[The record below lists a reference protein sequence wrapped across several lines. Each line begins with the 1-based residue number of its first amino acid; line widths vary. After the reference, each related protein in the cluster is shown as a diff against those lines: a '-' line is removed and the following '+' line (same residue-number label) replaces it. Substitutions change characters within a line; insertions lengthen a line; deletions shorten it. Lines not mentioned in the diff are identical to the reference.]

1 MRKMI
6 KKYFTLIELLV
17 VIAIIAILAAMLLP
31 ALNQAR
37 DRAKDISC
45 RNNLKQIS
53 LSMLQYANDFQD
65 HLPPCSSSNPLAWNK
80 QIYGNLLSN
89 GGYLPVKKW
98 VDENYGW
105 AADAIW
111 TCPVISGQWSQ
122 MWNSSG
128 YGVNVFHMMKY
139 GTSVK
144 LGKLKNP
151 SKVPY
156 ILDIYNA
163 AWTAPWMYQIDI
175 SMRPY
180 PNTFNT
186 VHGGNVIGNTSWVDG
201 HVSTDRWGDM
211 YALGCSLDTGAG
223 GHVNFLRGW

>member
-1 MRKMI
+1 MQRK
-6 KKYFTLIELLV
+6 FTLIELLV

-31 ALNQAR
+31 ALSKAR
-37 DRAKDISC
+37 EKAKTISC
-45 RNNLKQIS
+45 SSNLKQLTFGAIS
-53 LSMLQYANDFQD
+53 YHGDYQDYFLTSGGTNNMDEIWFNILLPYASARKSYYCPAVSNPVTEGTRYFNDGSHELFPNTYANNTYLNNAARF
-65 HLPPCSSSNPLAWNK
+65 PGNP
-80 QIYGNLLSN
+80 YGLDI
-89 GGYLPVKKW
+89 GTAK
-98 VDENYGW
+98 
-105 AADAIW
+105 
-111 TCPVISGQWSQ
+111 VI
-122 MWNSSG
+122 
-128 YGVNVFHMMKY
+128 
-139 GTSVK
+139 
-144 LGKLKNP
+144 KLKNP